1 MSRPFTLN
9 RLPSSIREELLTR
22 RADKP
27 GLTLDDHAVWLLN
40 LGYQVSRSAIH
51 RFLEAHDAK
60 QHFTPDAA
68 EPTDV
73 KSIRLG
79 CLMVAAG
86 VSTPGDKVDLL
97 NTADELLSWVESPPS
112 E

>member
-1 MSRPFTLN
+1 MGRPFALN
-9 RLPSSIREELLTR
+9 RLPRSIREELLTR

-27 GLTLDDHAVWLLN
+27 GLTLDDHAAWLTD
-40 LGYQVSRSAIH
+40 LGHQVSRSSIY

-60 QHFTPDAA
+60 QHVTADAA
-68 EPTDV
+68 EPTDA

-97 NTADELLSWVESPPS
+97 NTAEELLIWVDSQAS